1 VFDPFT
7 PLLNSGPLGILAA
20 CTLAGLVVLW
30 RREART
36 LDLERAENAELRQ
49 EIKDLNTELRVYLAQ
64 QKSQQP
70 RTERLINEAIDIVK
84 EAP

>member
-1 VFDPFT
+1 MFDPFT
-7 PLLNSGPLGILAA
+7 PLLNLGPLGILAA